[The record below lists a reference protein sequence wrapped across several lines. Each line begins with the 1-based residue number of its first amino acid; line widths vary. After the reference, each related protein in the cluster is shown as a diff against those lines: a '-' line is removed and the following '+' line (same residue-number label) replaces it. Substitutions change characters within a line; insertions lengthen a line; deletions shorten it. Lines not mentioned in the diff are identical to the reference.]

1 MPRVVENVLF
11 LVVGDTDI
19 MAVAF
24 TLPYI
29 LNLPQ
34 TVAITHTLR
43 IKTGASA
50 APIVGRDFISAVFLS
65 RDPVFDWSD
74 MRIGSVPNEIGTLH
88 LKARL
93 HVPAMSSFL

>member
-1 MPRVVENVLF
+1 MLF
-11 LVVGDTDI
+11 LVVGDRDI

-34 TVAITHTLR
+34 TLDITHTLR
-43 IKTGASA
+43 VKTGASA
-50 APIVGRDFISAVFLS
+50 APIVGRDFISAVYLS

-74 MRIGSVPNEIGTLH
+74 MRIGAVPNEIGISLIKTRSL
-88 LKARL
+88 
-93 HVPAMSSFL
+93 VTAMSSFL